1 MIYIA
6 SLTVI
11 ARGSWVGQIK
21 WAFRLYVGCTSKDL
35 FNPSLLPKPIPKL
48 FHMNGLTVWYLMLWI
63 KPHSMLFQ
71 GTKIFWV
78 FHFLKG
84 LQEQTFCLPPHIC
97 CFLTPSPLPLSLYF
111 WVQASYSIKM
121 TKWTSKKS
129 CWIYFTSKQ
138 PNATSGNLQIY
149 CPPLI
154 KPFWAHMP
162 KVQAARAENQ
172 GRVQKHSSPIIY
184 S

>member
-1 MIYIA
+1 MIHIA

-21 WAFRLYVGCTSKDL
+21 WAFRLYIGCTSKDL

-63 KPHSMLFQ
+63 KPYSMLFQ

-84 LQEQTFCLPPHIC
+84 LQEQTFCPPHIC
-97 CFLTPSPLPLSLYF
+97 CFLTPSPLPLSLFIFGCKLRIAWKWQNESQKSLVAYILHPNSRMQHLGTF
-111 WVQASYSIKM
+111 KSTALLLLNLFEHTCQSPSY
-121 TKWTSKKS
+121 
-129 CWIYFTSKQ
+129 
-138 PNATSGNLQIY
+138 
-149 CPPLI
+149 
-154 KPFWAHMP
+154 
-162 KVQAARAENQ
+162 
-172 GRVQKHSSPIIY
+172 
-184 S
+184 